1 LVGIWIA
8 GMTADSRPRTSVI
21 AAVGLLTLAFA
32 LLPALGGTWVGAF
45 GLMTLWGIAFGAVGI
60 YNQAA
65 ILRAGGEHKDAANG
79 LTVVTI
85 QLGIAVGAVYGAF
98 ALTSVGAQLVPLA
111 AALPTA
117 IALVIILASRRGGY
131 PAGPREKRR

>member
-1 LVGIWIA
+1 
-8 GMTADSRPRTSVI
+8 MI
-21 AAVGLLTLAFA
+21 AAVGLLLLAFA
-32 LLPALGGTWVGAF
+32 LLPLLGGTWVGAF
-45 GLMTLWGIAFGAVGI
+45 ALMTVWGIAFGAIGI

-65 ILRAGGEHKDAANG
+65 ILQAGGEHKDAANG

-85 QLGIAVGAVYGAF
+85 QLGIAVGAGYGAL
-98 ALTSVGAQLVPLA
+98 ALTTAGAQLVPLA

-117 IALVIILASRRGGY
+117 VALAIIIAARRGGY